1 MMKAIGIALALV
13 AGNGAANAQPAPPV
27 PKPPPAL
34 AVQTDDTPLD
44 SVKAPVQ
51 EIASTTR
58 HTANINGR
66 KVDYTAVAGTLTL
79 RDDTGKATA
88 SMFYV
93 AYILEPRDSRRPI
106 TFLYNGGPGSSSM
119 WLHMASFGPRR
130 VVIDAPNMSA
140 NAPHRLVDNDD
151 TLLTKTDIVFLDAI
165 NTGYSRPLGDVKPEA
180 FLSADTDLDAFTQG
194 ITRFLTLQQR
204 WNSPK
209 YLFGESYGTSR
220 SAGLAARLQQEGA
233 QLNGIIQLGSIL
245 DLARVLS
252 NGDAMYKSALPTY
265 ATTAAY
271 QGRIPR
277 PQDQAAFIREVTDWV
292 EGPYSVA
299 LAKGDALPAEERRRL
314 AEQMS
319 KYIGLP
325 ANYLVEQNLRV
336 TPDAFRARLLRDEGK
351 IIGEL
356 DTRFTALEVNGK
368 ADEPS
373 FDPSA
378 SGVFRPI
385 IATFQNY
392 VRDEL
397 NFKTQMV
404 YRRAFAGA
412 FPRFDFR
419 RTNGA
424 GLAQY
429 GPDLALAIK
438 INPNLK
444 VLSLNGLYDLSTTFY
459 GAELDYAHLGLPPQ
473 LVPNIRQRYYGSGH
487 MAYVDA
493 PVARAMSQEMQRFYD
508 ETAPA
513 H

>member
-1 MMKAIGIALALV
+1 MIRAIGLAAALA
-13 AGNGAANAQPAPPV
+13 AGAANAQPAPPSV
-27 PKPPPAL
+27 RPPPAQ
-34 AVQTDDTPLD
+34 APQTDDSALD
-44 SVKAPVQ
+44 FVSAPIQ
-51 EIASTTR
+51 EVSSTTR
-58 HTANINGR
+58 HTATVNGR

-79 RDDTGKATA
+79 RDDAGTATA

-93 AYILEPRDSRRPI
+93 AYLLEPNDARRPV
-106 TFLYNGGPGSSSM
+106 TFFYNGGPGSSSM

-130 VVIDAPNMSA
+130 VVIDTPHMSA
-140 NAPHRLVDNDD
+140 NAPHRLVDNDA
-151 TLLTKTDIVFLDAI
+151 TVLTKTDIVFLDAI
-165 NTGYSRPLGDVKPEA
+165 NTGYSRPLGDTKPEA
-180 FLSADTDLDAFTQG
+180 FLTADADIDAFTKG
-194 ITRFLTLQQR
+194 IMRFLTVHQR

-220 SAGLAARLQQEGA
+220 SAGVAARLQAEGA
-233 QLNGIIQLGSIL
+233 QLNGLIQLGSIL
-245 DLARVLS
+245 DIARILAE
-252 NGDAMYKSALPTY
+252 GDAMYKSVLPTY
-265 ATTAAY
+265 AMTAAY
-271 QGRIPR
+271 HGRIAK
-277 PQDQAAFIREVTDWV
+277 PQDQAVFIREVTDWV

-299 LAKGDALPAEERRRL
+299 LAKGDALPSQERRQL

-325 ANYLVEQNLRV
+325 ASYLVEQNLRV
-336 TPDAFRARLLRDEGK
+336 TPDEFRAQLLHDQGEV
-351 IIGEL
+351 IGEL

-385 IATFQNY
+385 IATFQTY

-397 NFKTQMV
+397 NFKTPMV

-412 FPRFDFR
+412 FPKFDFR

-429 GPDLALAIK
+429 GPDLAVAMK

-444 VLSLNGLYDLSTTFY
+444 VLSFNGLYDLSTAFY
-459 GAELDYAHLGLPPQ
+459 GAQLDYAHLGLPAQ
-473 LVPNIRQRYYGSGH
+473 FLPNIRQLYYGSGH
-487 MAYVDA
+487 MAYVDG
-493 PVARAMSQEMQRFYD
+493 PVARSMSQEMQRFYD

-513 H
+513 R